1 MTTAPSPLP
10 GVLLDSN
17 AYLALS
23 DARFDAL
30 LEAERRRGVARYCEP
45 FVVSE
50 FLAHLADPAD
60 PAFGRSR
67 RAVVRVY
74 RRCNVA
80 AGGECG
86 ILRDSEA
93 RLCEF
98 ITGKVLEKHDAYTE
112 QVVAPLVGDIGL
124 TPHDRPLPPGM
135 YEHLRAIAAH
145 LAGVEAQFADV
156 GRGLKAVIAT
166 AVAGEDREGRK
177 ATMKGARRTHESSAT
192 RRNFADTIIRQA
204 YENAELAPPDPLPD
218 ALVARVLKGAA
229 AAIEFEALIW
239 DKLAFDGANPDKTRI
254 RNLRWDQRIAFN
266 IGQTMRGRP
275 LWLVTDDGD
284 FARAAKAAGHEDR
297 VYTLAAYERW
307 LGIRDGGSLNISP
320 AEHNLQ

>member
-1 MTTAPSPLP
+1 MTTARSPVP

-17 AYLALS
+17 AYRALS

-50 FLAHLADPAD
+50 FLAHLADTAD
-60 PAFGRSR
+60 TADRRAFGSCR
-67 RAVVRVY
+67 RAVVRMY

-124 TPHDRPLPPGM
+124 TALNQPLPLGM
-135 YEHLRAIAAH
+135 QAHLRQIAAH
-145 LAGVEAQFADV
+145 MAEVEAQFA
-156 GRGLKAVIAT
+156 GTGHGLRSVIAT
-166 AVAGEDREGRK
+166 AVADEGREGRK
-177 ATMKGARRTHESSAT
+177 ATMKAARRTHESPAT
-192 RRNFADTIIRQA
+192 RRSFAENIIRQA
-204 YENAELAPPDPLPD
+204 YENAELVPPEPLPD

-239 DKLAFDGANPDKTRI
+239 EKLAFDGANPDASRI

-266 IGQTMRGRP
+266 IGQTMRGHP

-284 FARAAKAAGHEDR
+284 FARAAKAAGYADR
-297 VYTLAAYERW
+297 VHTLEAYERW
-307 LGIRDGGSLNISP
+307 LSG
-320 AEHNLQ
+320 A